1 MAKDSIP
8 LLSTYGDRPSPKA
21 GTFPQF
27 VEGLGR
33 LVLQG
38 IGPEPAYLVVASPVI
53 GIGPSTRAPCYG
65 LRIVAVVR
73 NIWAMLFNRQQ
84 RGALAMPDTDGQ
96 DRTTTT
102 TR

>member
-27 VEGLGR
+27 GEGLGR

-38 IGPEPAYLVVASPVI
+38 IGPSPAYLVVASPVI
-53 GIGPSTRAPCYG
+53 GMGPSLPVPL
-65 LRIVAVVR
+65 LRVRRNAVVR
-73 NIWAMLFNRQQ
+73 NIWAVLFNRQQ
-84 RGALAMPDTDGQ
+84 RGALAIPDID
-96 DRTTTT
+96 
-102 TR
+102 